1 MISTILS
8 AGRQSP
14 VFFVVRK
21 FDFMFKNLW
30 KNRTALVEKNLI
42 AELQKNPAL
51 EEKLSKAM
59 EYSLMAGGKRLRP
72 ILVMAAAD
80 AVNGTGEKF
89 LTVGTA
95 IEMIHTYSLIHDDLP
110 AMDNDDYR
118 RGKLTN
124 HKVFGE
130 ATAILA
136 GDALLTLAF
145 EVITRQEDISPEI
158 LLQVVKE
165 MSTAAGQSGMV
176 GGQSIDLES
185 ENKKIDMATLRKMHL
200 GKTGALFRAAIRSGA
215 ILAGANS
222 QQLDALTTYAEKFGL
237 AFQITDDILDVIGD
251 EKNLGKPIGS
261 DAKNNKSTYVTL
273 TSLDTAK
280 NLAQKAV
287 DEAVDT
293 LKIFGAEA
301 EFLRELV
308 KYLIGRN
315 K

>member
-1 MISTILS
+1 M
-8 AGRQSP
+8 
-14 VFFVVRK
+14 
-21 FDFMFKNLW
+21 FMDLW
-30 KNRTALVEKNLI
+30 KKRAALIEKSLLI
-42 AELQKNPAL
+42 ELKKNPAL
-51 EEKLSKAM
+51 EEKLAQAM
-59 EYSLMAGGKRLRP
+59 EYSLMSGGKRLRP
-72 ILVMAAAD
+72 ILLMAAAD
-80 AVNGTGEKF
+80 AINGNGEKF
-89 LTVGTA
+89 LSVATS

-145 EVITRQEDISPEI
+145 EIIARQENISPEI
-158 LLQVVKE
+158 LLKVAKE
-165 MSTAAGQSGMV
+165 MSTAAGASGMV

-185 ENKKIDMATLRKMHL
+185 ENKKIDMSTLKKMHM

-222 QQLDALTTYAEKFGL
+222 IQLDALTIYAEKFGL

-251 EKNLGKPIGS
+251 EKNLGKPVGS

-273 TSLDTAK
+273 TSLEIAK
-280 NLAQKAV
+280 NLAQAAVNDAV
-287 DEAVDT
+287 DA
-293 LKIFGAEA
+293 LKNFGAEA
-301 EFLRELV
+301 DFLREIV

-315 K
+315 N

>member
-1 MISTILS
+1 
-8 AGRQSP
+8 
-14 VFFVVRK
+14 
-21 FDFMFKNLW
+21 MFKNLW
-30 KNRTALVEKNLI
+30 KQRAALVEKNLI
-42 AELQKNPAL
+42 VELQKNPAL
-51 EEKLSKAM
+51 EEKLAKAM

-72 ILVMAAAD
+72 ILLMAAAD
-80 AVNGTGEKF
+80 AIKGTGEKF
-89 LTVGTA
+89 LTVATA

-124 HKVFGE
+124 HKVFGD

-145 EVITRQEDISPEI
+145 EVVTRQENISPEI

-165 MSTAAGQSGMV
+165 ISTAAGQSGMV

-222 QQLDALTTYAEKFGL
+222 QQLDALTIYAEKFGL

-273 TSLDTAK
+273 TSLEEAK

-287 DEAVDT
+287 EDAMDA

-301 EFLRELV
+301 DFLRELV

-315 K
+315 N